1 MMIRTVRI
9 LFQYFYYLGFER
21 VLFDVAHQGIKIGFI
36 GDIPRFEPSLP
47 EVSYSFVFFIE
58 VNGVVHIELSH
69 ILGEVFLSDFQ
80 KDMIMVIHETIVMD
94 SNTVSFGIKAH
105 QLFKVG
111 KIGRFFKNRSLFY
124 TSVDD
129 VVVSIYLYAWSSW
142 HIFLSTFESIA

>member
-1 MMIRTVRI
+1 MIRTVRI
-9 LFQYFYYLGFER
+9 FFQYFYHLGFER
-21 VLFDVAHQGIKIGFI
+21 VLFNIEHQGIKIGFI

-47 EVSYSFVFFIE
+47 EVPYSFVFFIE

-69 ILGEVFLSDFQ
+69 ILGEIFLSDFQ
-80 KDMIMVIHETIVMD
+80 KDMIMVVHETIVMD

-142 HIFLSTFESIA
+142 HIFLSAFESIA